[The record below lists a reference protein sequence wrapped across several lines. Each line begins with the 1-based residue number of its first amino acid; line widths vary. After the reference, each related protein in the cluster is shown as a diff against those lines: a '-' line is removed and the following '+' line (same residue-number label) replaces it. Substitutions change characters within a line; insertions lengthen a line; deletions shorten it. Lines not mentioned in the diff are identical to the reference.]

1 MRIGVKI
8 DKLLNKPD
16 SPVKAFAS
24 VTLDGAFAV
33 HGLRVMVTQK
43 GRFVNMPSQSYTDK
57 SGQTQYS
64 DMFHPIRKDARDYIQ
79 NAVLNAYD
87 AAVQQAMAQN
97 QSPQFEPEPDFGA
110 PNMA

>member
-1 MRIGVKI
+1 MKIGVKI

-43 GRFVNMPSQSYTDK
+43 GRFVNMPSQSYSDK
-57 SGQTQYS
+57 SG
-64 DMFHPIRKDARDYIQ
+64 
-79 NAVLNAYD
+79 
-87 AAVQQAMAQN
+87 
-97 QSPQFEPEPDFGA
+97 
-110 PNMA
+110 

>member
-1 MRIGVKI
+1 MKIGVKI
-8 DKLLNKPD
+8 DKLLNNPN

-43 GRFVNMPSQSYTDK
+43 GRFVNMPSQ
-57 SGQTQYS
+57 
-64 DMFHPIRKDARDYIQ
+64 DYIQ

-87 AAVQQAMAQN
+87 AAVQQAMAQK
-97 QSPQFEPEPDFGA
+97 QAPQFEPEPDFGA